1 MIELTSNDYLLCNY
15 VIWLIDACIMLEGN
29 IHAGAYTRGVILGTP
44 SRESNLWELNVLLD
58 STKQLFK
65 KIGVSTTRI
74 RWSMCLNRIPSYLIK
89 KYYS

>member
-1 MIELTSNDYLLCNY
+1 
-15 VIWLIDACIMLEGN
+15 MLEGN

-44 SRESNLWELNVLLD
+44 RESNLWELNVLLD

-74 RWSMCLNRIPSYLIK
+74 R
-89 KYYS
+89 

>member
-1 MIELTSNDYLLCNY
+1 MF
-15 VIWLIDACIMLEGN
+15 EGN

-65 KIGVSTTRI
+65 KK
-74 RWSMCLNRIPSYLIK
+74 NRCQYHQN
-89 KYYS
+89 